1 MRGISVYLG
10 EGSPKELEP
19 YIQRVRKLGF
29 SAIFTSLHIP
39 EEDPS
44 LYEER
49 LRELGALAR
58 AYDMELMADISP
70 KSLGHLGFTWDN
82 AEGLVEWGVTGL
94 RIDYGIKED
103 TIAELSGKMK
113 IALNASTLTQEGL
126 ARLKAAGL
134 RTEAVE
140 AWHNFYPRPETG
152 LDTQDFNEVNE
163 WLKSEGLA
171 VMAFI
176 PGDGKRRGPLF
187 EGLPTLEEHRSVSPF
202 AAYVAFEK
210 SGLVDKILVGDITL
224 SEESLAQFAAYEQ
237 GVLQLRA
244 KKLTE
249 NQALLETAGLVQ
261 TNRMDAARD
270 CVRSMESREYGLFG
284 TRQLAPEHTIERPT
298 GSITID
304 NERYGRY
311 QGEMQITKRDLPAN
325 NRVNVIGRVL
335 QEDLTLLKHVKSG
348 VKFQL
353 IWV

>member
-10 EGSPKELEP
+10 EGSVKELEP

-29 SAIFTSLHIP
+29 NSIFTSLHIP

-44 LYEER
+44 VYEER
-49 LRELGALAR
+49 LRELGALAW
-58 AYDMELMADISP
+58 AYEMELMADISP

-82 AEGLVEWGVTGL
+82 AEGLLEWGVTGL
-94 RIDYGIKED
+94 RIDYGIDEG

-113 IALNASTLTQEGL
+113 IALNASTLTIKGL
-126 ARLKAAGL
+126 ERLKAAGL
-134 RTEAVE
+134 QTEATE

-152 LDTQDFNEVNE
+152 LDMQDFYEVNE
-163 WLKSEGLA
+163 WLKNEGLT

-176 PGDGKRRGPLF
+176 SGDGKRRGPLL

-202 AAYVAFEK
+202 SAYMAFEK

-224 SEESLAQFAAYEQ
+224 SEESLAQFASYDQ
-237 GVLQLRA
+237 GVIQLRA
-244 KKLTE
+244 KNLTE
-249 NQALLETAGLVQ
+249 NQGLMETAGTVQ
-261 TNRMDAARD
+261 TNRLDAARD
-270 CVRSMESREYGLFG
+270 CVRSIESREYGLFG
-284 TRQLAPEHTIERPT
+284 TRQLDPEHTVERPV

-311 QGEMQITKRDLPAN
+311 QGEMQITKRALPADD
-325 NRVNVIGRVL
+325 RVNVIGRVL
-335 QEDLTLLKHVKSG
+335 QEDLPLLKHIKSG

>member
-10 EGSPKELEP
+10 EGSLKDLEP

-29 SAIFTSLHIP
+29 RSIFTSLHIP
-39 EEDPS
+39 EEDPAV
-44 LYEER
+44 YEER
-49 LRELGALAR
+49 LRELGVLALA
-58 AYDMELMADISP
+58 YEMELMADISP

-94 RIDYGIKED
+94 RIDYGIDER
-103 TIAELSGKMK
+103 TIVELSGKMK
-113 IALNASTLTQEGL
+113 IALNASTLTKEGL

-134 RTEAVE
+134 RTEATE

-152 LDTQDFNEVNE
+152 LDTQDFHDVNE
-163 WLKSEGLA
+163 WLKIEGLT

-176 PGDGKRRGPLF
+176 PGDGQRRGPLF

-202 AAYVAFEK
+202 SAYMAFEK
-210 SGLVDKILVGDITL
+210 SGLIDKILVGDIML
-224 SEESLAQFAAYEQ
+224 SEESLAQFTAYEQ
-237 GVLQLRA
+237 GVIQLRA
-244 KKLTE
+244 ESLTE
-249 NQALLETAGLVQ
+249 NQDLMETAGTVQ
-261 TNRMDAARD
+261 TNRLDAARD

-284 TRQLAPEHTIERPT
+284 TRRLDPEHTIVRPI
-298 GSITID
+298 GSITVD

-311 QGEMQITKRDLPAN
+311 QGEMQITKRALPADD
-325 NRVNVIGRVL
+325 RVNVIGKVL
-335 QEDLTLLKHVKSG
+335 QQDLPLLNYIKSG

>member
-10 EGSPKELEP
+10 EGSPKDLEP
-19 YIQRVRKLGF
+19 YIQNIRKLGF
-29 SAIFTSLHIP
+29 NSIFTSLHIP

-44 LYEER
+44 VYEER
-49 LRELGALAR
+49 LRELGALAL
-58 AYDMELMADISP
+58 AYEMELMADISP

-94 RIDYGIKED
+94 RIDYGVNEE

-152 LDTQDFNEVNE
+152 LDTQDFYEVNE
-163 WLKSEGLA
+163 WLKSKGLT

-187 EGLPTLEEHRSVSPF
+187 DGLPTLEEHRSISPF
-202 AAYVAFEK
+202 AAYMAFEK

-224 SEESLAQFAAYEQ
+224 SEESLMQFAAYDQ
-237 GVLQLRA
+237 GVIQLHA
-244 KKLTE
+244 ESLTE
-249 NQALLETAGLVQ
+249 NQDLMETAGTVQ
-261 TNRMDAARD
+261 TNRLDAARD

-284 TRQLAPEHTIERPT
+284 TRRLAPEHTAERPT

-311 QGEMQITKRDLPAN
+311 QGEMQITKRALPADE
-325 NRVNVIGRVL
+325 RVNVIGRVL
-335 QEDLTLLKHVKSG
+335 PKDLPLIEHIKSG